1 MTRTIVLPLWDFE
14 CCVPDW
20 VRDQEKNNKHQT
32 TKTRLF
38 MLIKHQN
45 KNQQASTNKNKAEQ
59 PGAPR
64 TSQEQPRRAQESP
77 GEPRRAQ
84 ESPGEA
90 RRAQESPGEPR
101 RAQERPGQPRTA
113 QESPGEPRRAQETR
127 PKAELRAKRVVNN
140 MILRRFHYDPSIERS
155 EELIRA
161 KRVVLSI
168 YKD

>member
-1 MTRTIVLPLWDFE
+1 MKINEIRSVEYLEIAFFKD
-14 CCVPDW
+14 
-20 VRDQEKNNKHQT
+20 
-32 TKTRLF
+32 
-38 MLIKHQN
+38 
-45 KNQQASTNKNKAEQ
+45 
-59 PGAPR
+59 PG
-64 TSQEQPRRAQESP
+64 QPRKAQESPGEPRKAQESP

-84 ESPGEA
+84 ESPGEPRKGQENPGEA

-140 MILRRFHYDPSIERS
+140 MILRRFQYDPSIERS